1 MWKSLTRTM
10 AISLAALIITA
21 ASISTGKASEKRP
34 GTTADPAALEAILKG
49 IEECYLGTGFSARFN
64 QTSTLAAMDITDTA
78 TGRIFV
84 KHPNRMRWEY
94 EEPEKQIILTDG
106 KTLWI
111 HRPLDNQVMR
121 GKAPPYLGGGQGG
134 SFLSDIRTLR
144 DQFHV
149 SLESSKPG
157 LPAVLKLIPKKPV
170 TELADL
176 LISVDPETFRITL
189 ISTRNIYKDETRI
202 VLSEYRFDLKLDD
215 SLFNMEIPKSTEV
228 FELEGE
234 R

>member
-1 MWKSLTRTM
+1 MWMFLTRAMT
-10 AISLAALIITA
+10 ISLAALIIAA

-34 GTTADPAALEAILKG
+34 GTTADPALEAILKG
-49 IEECYLGTGFSARFN
+49 IEECYLGTGFSARFH
-64 QTSTLAAMDITDTA
+64 QTSTLAAMDIIDTA

-111 HRPLDNQVMR
+111 HRPLDNQVMM

-144 DQFHV
+144 DQFYV
-149 SLESSKPG
+149 SLESGKPG
-157 LPAVLKLIPKKPV
+157 LPAVLKLMPKKHVP
-170 TELADL
+170 ELADL

-189 ISTRNIYKDETRI
+189 ISTRNVYKDETQI

-234 R
+234 K